1 MGYTLSGKVILC
13 KNDITL
19 GYVKV
24 KSVEEREKVIL
35 VEAENVLYDYYNGMN
50 YNDFLKL
57 LQIFN
62 FKIGY
67 DLPFVYSYYKEKD
80 ENENVIYGNKNEHQI
95 FAYNL
100 DYNVVI
106 VAETRNERK
115 NFNSI
120 EVYCPNINGHKI
132 RSKMFES
139 GTSIMAKFNPV
150 FHSYYIPPLH
160 SIIKMMKTVSKEWP
174 KNETISLSHYEDR
187 STIEPFK
194 LWDKTIN
201 RILLVPSE
209 VDEIF
214 KNCERMKPI
223 WTKRK

>member
-1 MGYTLSGKVILC
+1 
-13 KNDITL
+13 
-19 GYVKV
+19 
-24 KSVEEREKVIL
+24 
-35 VEAENVLYDYYNGMN
+35 
-50 YNDFLKL
+50 
-57 LQIFN
+57 
-62 FKIGY
+62 
-67 DLPFVYSYYKEKD
+67 
-80 ENENVIYGNKNEHQI
+80 
-95 FAYNL
+95 
-100 DYNVVI
+100 
-106 VAETRNERK
+106 
-115 NFNSI
+115 
-120 EVYCPNINGHKI
+120 
-132 RSKMFES
+132 MFES

-187 STIEPFK
+187 STIEPFE

-223 WTKRK
+223 WAKRK